1 MPTVATETSVS
12 PGPGLGLRGSAYREN
27 GREAPIAEVSAQ
39 ESCSKRVKIP
49 TAIQWRKRLKPDGNG
64 RSLAWDDHYL
74 IGSER
79 IDSEHRIFFD
89 LIVSYHDGRL
99 GGMSKERLAL
109 MLEEIVLYARFHFKS
124 EENMMLD
131 IGYPGLAAHRNL
143 HMQLLES
150 LSNKLLGT
158 DLGLYGDN
166 EIEYFLRDWFV
177 DHVTHEDTKVT
188 AYLAGRGAASV
199 PS

>member
-1 MPTVATETSVS
+1 MGDDRQQSGIV
-12 PGPGLGLRGSAYREN
+12 
-27 GREAPIAEVSAQ
+27 
-39 ESCSKRVKIP
+39 
-49 TAIQWRKRLKPDGNG
+49 
-64 RSLAWDDHYL
+64 WDDHYL

-89 LIVSYHDGRL
+89 LIASYQEGRL
-99 GGMSKERLAL
+99 GGMTRERLAL
-109 MLEEIVLYARFHFKS
+109 VLDEIVLYAKFHFKS

-131 IGYPGLAAHRNL
+131 IGYPGLETHRGQ

-158 DLGLYGDN
+158 NLGLYGEHD
-166 EIEYFLRDWFV
+166 IEYFLRDWFV

-188 AYLAGRGAASV
+188 AFLAELAAARGSAQDVVSSV
-199 PS
+199 V

>member
-1 MPTVATETSVS
+1 M
-12 PGPGLGLRGSAYREN
+12 GS
-27 GREAPIAEVSAQ
+27 
-39 ESCSKRVKIP
+39 
-49 TAIQWRKRLKPDGNG
+49 DGQQ
-64 RSLAWDDHYL
+64 RSIAWDDHYL
-74 IGSER
+74 IGSDR

-89 LIVSYHDGRL
+89 LIVSYHEGRL

-109 MLEEIVLYARFHFKS
+109 TLDEIVLYARFHFKR

-131 IGYPGLAAHRNL
+131 IGYPGLESHRQQ
-143 HMQLLES
+143 HMQLLET

-158 DLGLYGDN
+158 DLGLYGEN

-188 AYLAGRGAASV
+188 AFLAARSAAPV
-199 PS
+199 PA